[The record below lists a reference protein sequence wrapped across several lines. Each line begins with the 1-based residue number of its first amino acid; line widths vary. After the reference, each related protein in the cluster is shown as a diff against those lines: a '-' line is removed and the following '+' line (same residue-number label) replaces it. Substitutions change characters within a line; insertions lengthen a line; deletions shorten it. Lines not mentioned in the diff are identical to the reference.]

1 MALSA
6 SGPGTSVRDQ
16 GSSGA
21 EAGGG
26 PIALTVLAMR
36 CHTGAM
42 GRTRWRSP
50 IHFVGRQ
57 GGKPHLA
64 GWTRWVTSGGERLW
78 CWTSPAGEAPEVQRH
93 ELTVPRGC
101 HGTCVMLM
109 KHTEQGRHHAPPN

>member
-36 CHTGAM
+36 CHTGPW
-42 GRTRWRSP
+42 GEHGGGHRF
-50 IHFVGRQ
+50 ILLVGR
-57 GGKPHLA
+57 A
-64 GWTRWVTSGGERLW
+64 GN
-78 CWTSPAGEAPEVQRH
+78 
-93 ELTVPRGC
+93 LT
-101 HGTCVMLM
+101 
-109 KHTEQGRHHAPPN
+109 